1 MAKIVMMKHEK
12 TGVIKK
18 GFYGFSW
25 TSFFFSGFPALLR
38 GDIVEGLIIW
48 LLSYLLGY
56 LFSLL
61 STSNFMSV
69 YFWGPIFQIAR
80 PLDISDKGFVG
91 LSYGVRILSML
102 PTYICMG
109 IWASIYNKR
118 YTLHLLEQ
126 GYQFCDT
133 PTIVTEAKMKLGI
146 PVDPPTNDTP
156 NEQKPS

>member
-12 TGVIKK
+12 TGVVKK

-38 GDIVEGLIIW
+38 GDVLTGWSIIGFTIGFYFIYNIVGFLVLFHSLHDVIPNWFRMSRSSAPIIFP
-48 LLSYLLGY
+48 L
-56 LFSLL
+56 
-61 STSNFMSV
+61 N
-69 YFWGPIFQIAR
+69 IA
-80 PLDISDKGFVG
+80 
-91 LSYGVRILSML
+91 
-102 PTYICMG
+102 
-109 IWASIYNKR
+109 WASIYNKR
-118 YTLHLLEQ
+118 YTLHLLKE

-133 PTIVTEAKMKLGI
+133 PAIVAEAKMELGI

>member
-12 TGVIKK
+12 TGVVKK

-25 TSFFFSGFPALLR
+25 TLFFFSGFPALLR
-38 GDIVEGLIIW
+38 GDVLTGWSIIGFYFVYNIALFLI
-48 LLSYLLGY
+48 
-56 LFSLL
+56 LFHSLHDVIPVW
-61 STSNFMSV
+61 FGM
-69 YFWGPIFQIAR
+69 
-80 PLDISDKGFVG
+80 FV
-91 LSYGVRILSML
+91 L
-102 PTYICMG
+102 
-109 IWASIYNKR
+109 ASSAVSSLFTLNVACAFVYNKR